1 MRYCKNIDDAK
12 DAMQEGFVKVFTT
25 FSRFQGNS
33 SISTW
38 MTRIMINTAID
49 HFRKSNK
56 YTIFERLDNIES
68 DDDNNFGEETLDDDG
83 ISLSQ
88 GQLLELIQR
97 LPPGYQLV
105 FNLYAI
111 EGYSHK
117 EIAGQ
122 LGISEG
128 TSKSQL
134 ARARKQLQQWVTE
147 LKRKQ
152 ALSE

>member
-25 FSRFQGNS
+25 FNRFQGNS

-49 HFRKSNK
+49 HFRKSSK

-68 DDDNNFGEETLDDDG
+68 DEENSFGEDGVEDDG

-97 LPPGYQLV
+97 LPPGYQMI

-117 EIAGQ
+117 EIAEQ

-134 ARARKQLQQWVTE
+134 ARARKQLQQWVIE